1 MSRWRSTL
9 ISLSATSTLVEVS
22 KAKVAKGEVGK
33 GEVGKGEVGK
43 GEVGR
48 GEVGKMTV
56 RYVMHLD
63 SSTSS
68 YPVNYVQVLE
78 QILTR
83 IVHTP
88 HPTLVLTFVHQ
99 NELYLDLGIGVPEP
113 RPSLPSVPIDQRHLP
128 PTANQLPS
136 GDYSPTGITCQPRA
150 PHCLWSIGR
159 RQV

>member
-22 KAKVAKGEVGK
+22 KAKVGK

-78 QILTR
+78 QVLSR
-83 IVHTP
+83 NVHTP
-88 HPTLVLTFVHQ
+88 HPTLVHIFVH
-99 NELYLDLGIGVPEP
+99 PE
-113 RPSLPSVPIDQRHLP
+113 
-128 PTANQLPS
+128 
-136 GDYSPTGITCQPRA
+136 
-150 PHCLWSIGR
+150 
-159 RQV
+159 